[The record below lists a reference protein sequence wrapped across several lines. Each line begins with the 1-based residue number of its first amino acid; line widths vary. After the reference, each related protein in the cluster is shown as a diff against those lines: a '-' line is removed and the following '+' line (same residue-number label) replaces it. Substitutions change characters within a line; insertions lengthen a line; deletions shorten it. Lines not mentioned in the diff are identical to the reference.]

1 MRTAPFVTH
10 AFLGVWMF
18 VWAPSLILVLVL
30 VLVLVPGAATL
41 LTAAQDATPTVWDGV
56 YTEEQS
62 ERGSVTYRQACRKCH
77 FADLSG
83 AGDTGATPGEVAPGL
98 VGDAFSW
105 RWNELSVGDLF
116 LAISRS
122 MPSDRPGTLKPQATA
137 DVVSY
142 ILKRNAFPSGETELP
157 ADRQQLE
164 KILITNQR

>member
-18 VWAPSLILVLVL
+18 VWAPSLILVL

-116 LAISRS
+116 PCDLEINAQR
-122 MPSDRPGTLKPQATA
+122 PARHTETTGDR
-137 DVVSY
+137 
-142 ILKRNAFPSGETELP
+142 RR
-157 ADRQQLE
+157 RQLHT
-164 KILITNQR
+164 K

>member
-10 AFLGVWMF
+10 AFLGAWML
-18 VWAPSLILVLVL
+18 VWAPC
-30 VLVLVPGAATL
+30 LVLVPVLGAATL
-41 LTAAQDATPTVWDGV
+41 LAAAQDAMPTVWDGV

-116 LAISRS
+116 LAISRA
-122 MPSDRPGTLKPQATA
+122 MPSDRPGTLTPQATT
-137 DVVSY
+137 DVISY

-157 ADRQQLE
+157 AERQQLE